1 MDKETVVEKIYEGRI
16 LRMSA
21 ERQGI
26 YTKLYL
32 TIYTKEPVVTMNMNH
47 VKVIT
52 SEWTNNP
59 NIIISDNMAAKF
71 SRTWIH
77 AC

>member
-1 MDKETVVEKIYEGRI
+1 MDKETVVEKTYEGRI
-16 LRMSA
+16 LSMSA

-32 TIYTKEPVVTMNMNH
+32 TIYTKEPVITLNMSH

-52 SEWTNNP
+52 SE
-59 NIIISDNMAAKF
+59 
-71 SRTWIH
+71 R
-77 AC
+77 